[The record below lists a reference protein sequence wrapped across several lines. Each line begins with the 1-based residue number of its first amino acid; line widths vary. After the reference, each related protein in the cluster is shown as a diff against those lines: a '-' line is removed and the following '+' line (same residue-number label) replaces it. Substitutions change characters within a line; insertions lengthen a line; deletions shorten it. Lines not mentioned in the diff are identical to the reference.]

1 MRMNKKFICFII
13 AFILAGCDGSGAGE
27 KDGGVQD
34 GTVQDGNKAD
44 AGDADT
50 DADTDTDSDS
60 DADADSDADGDLD
73 AGEDACMYD
82 PEDRVG
88 WVRTWGGEKLE
99 EGDAVAVGPDGTVV
113 VAGIFQGEVDFDPG
127 PGQDIHTST
136 SSYETG
142 YSGYVSAFTSEGIWQ
157 WTTTINGSGVV
168 DATAVEVMQ
177 DGSIVVGGSFT
188 ETVDFDPGSGN
199 HDIDAEDGYYSY
211 VLKLTGEGEFKWVYV
226 IQTNRVAAMH
236 GLSITGSDNI
246 NVVGQYDED
255 ITFETA
261 DGGLKE
267 YMARGQY
274 DSYIA
279 KLGPEGEL
287 LWSRS
292 MGGGGMDEAWGV
304 ASGPD
309 ECVVV
314 IGEFERGTM
323 DFDPGP
329 GVDEHTADINDVYL
343 IKLDSDGNYEWGR
356 HIQGPGIEFGRAVEV
371 DDDGNI
377 YAAVE
382 HSNQVDFDPDTA
394 GFEADCESEK
404 CVSIVKYDLFGI
416 YLWSGTSDTDGNLHV
431 YEIKTI
437 PEGILATGIFY
448 GYMDFDPGPGQM
460 IEGRDGSLG
469 WNTYVYHLLS
479 DGSYGWVTT
488 IGNPGDCT
496 GLSLDIKMNEYVV
509 VSGYFYFTVDFD
521 PTACRDERYAGMD
534 YDDMDSFLWKL
545 SIGGNYY

>member
-1 MRMNKKFICFII
+1 MNKKFICFII

-88 WVRTWGGEKLE
+88 WVRTWGGEDSE
-99 EGDAVAVGPDGTVV
+99 QGNAVAVGPDGTVV
-113 VAGIFQGEVDFDPG
+113 VGGEFWGPADFDPG
-127 PGQDIHTST
+127 PGEDIFTPDNISAGFVSKYT
-136 SSYETG
+136 DDGEYVWTKVINGSWSVEVYETG
-142 YSGYVSAFTSEGIWQ
+142 ITDYGDIIAAGPFS
-157 WTTTINGSGVV
+157 N
-168 DATAVEVMQ
+168 TA
-177 DGSIVVGGSFT
+177 
-188 ETVDFDPGSGN
+188 DFDPGSGVEN
-199 HDIDAEDGYYSY
+199 KTAQGNLNGYI
-211 VLKLTGEGEFKWVYV
+211 LKLNGEGEYGWVYV
-226 IQTNRVAAMH
+226 IRGDGYVNMLTMD
-236 GLSITGSDNI
+236 LSDSGSIYAGGDFDTTI
-246 NVVGQYDED
+246 QFDY
-255 ITFETA
+255 
-261 DGGLKE
+261 DGGAVS
-267 YMARGQY
+267 YSNNGDD
-274 DSYIA
+274 DSFIA
-279 KLGPEGEL
+279 KMDLEGEL
-287 LWSRS
+287 LWA
-292 MGGGGMDEAWGV
+292 MHVGGNGKDRAWGV
-304 ASGPD
+304 AAGPD
-309 ECVVV
+309 DSVAV
-314 IGEFERGTM
+314 IGEFSKIM
-323 DFDPGP
+323 DMDPGP